1 MKRGILLS
9 LAILIIGVVTPLT
22 AGASSGAYAA
32 LGDSVAA
39 GAGLAGG
46 TVPCDR
52 SSESYPYS
60 VAQSTGLPLQHLA
73 CTGAKIDEGLYDEQS
88 RSGTVQPAQIQ
99 QAFMG
104 GTPSLVTITIGAND
118 ARWTQFIRQCY
129 YIRCGYAV
137 DSARFAAYLVDMKL
151 ELNVALAKIHSLSS
165 GSPPQVILTGYY
177 QPFSNTATCT
187 GTDRLTTA
195 EIIWLNR
202 RTELLNQAI
211 SGTVS
216 KYSFADFAPVSFA
229 GHDICSADP
238 WIQSAS
244 DTAPFHPTATGQAA
258 IARAV
263 LAEYRQSPPVATDAQ
278 SYREQALNWLSR
290 HEDW

>member
-9 LAILIIGVVTPLT
+9 LIALIVSLVAPLT
-22 AGASSGAYAA
+22 AGATSGAYAA

-52 SSESYPYS
+52 SSDAYPYT

-73 CTGAKIDEGLYDEQS
+73 CSGAKIDEGFYDEQH
-88 RSGTVQPAQIQ
+88 RSGTVQPAQLPR
-99 QAFMG
+99 AFAG
-104 GTPSLVTITIGAND
+104 GTPRLMTITIGAND

-129 YIRCGYAV
+129 YIRCGYTV
-137 DSARFAAYLVDMKL
+137 DSARFATYLADMKL
-151 ELNVALAKIHSLSS
+151 ELNVALAKIHSLSD
-165 GSPPQVILTGYY
+165 GAPPQVIITGYY
-177 QPFSNTATCT
+177 QPFSTTASCT
-187 GTDRLTTA
+187 GTDRLTAA
-195 EIIWLNR
+195 EIAWLNR
-202 RTELLNQAI
+202 RTELLNHAI

-216 KYSFADFAPVSFA
+216 KYSFATFAPVDFT

-244 DTAPFHPTATGQAA
+244 DTAPFHPTAAGQAA
-258 IARAV
+258 IANTVIAN
-263 LAEYRQSPPVATDAQ
+263 YRQPVTPAPEAH
-278 SYREQALNWLSR
+278 SYREQLL
-290 HEDW
+290 DWFNRYREQ